1 MRKLVLIGFIAALA
15 GCANLQGVNDSLKQI
30 NGALSGAKTATAGP
44 LGDGTGYQPVLNV
57 AVPGG
62 VCNSQAFV
70 DGYKDAFIQN
80 WNQAVSTKVA
90 QFNAQALASSKDVN
104 AKSNL
109 AMYKARM
116 IGTKGYLGHQMDYKM
131 DITSF
136 NANNCPY
143 QSYQKGQAAGM
154 DSVSANWKALVAQEL

>member
-1 MRKLVLIGFIAALA
+1 MRKLVLIGFVAVLA
-15 GCANLQGVNDSLKQI
+15 GCGNLQGVNDSLKQI
-30 NGALSGAKTATAGP
+30 NGALSGAKTAAVGP
-44 LGDGTGYQPVLNV
+44 LGDGTGYQPVLNI

-62 VCNSQAFV
+62 VCHSQAFV

-90 QFNAQALASSKDVN
+90 QFNAQSSAAPKDQN

-109 AMYKARM
+109 AMYKARV

-131 DITSF
+131 DISSF

-154 DSVSANWKALVAQEL
+154 DSVASNWKALVAQEL